1 MNFIELK
8 KEIEKKYKI
17 SLELDSWGYFDYPS
31 MTENARVR
39 FGEDVVEVSIDLE
52 LDYRDELD
60 TEKVL
65 AWVKEK
71 IRFYFFKDS
80 FTLTKTFDESDDV
93 SLEKIENWIKETYD
107 RGI

>member
-1 MNFIELK
+1 MNLIELK
-8 KEIEKKYKI
+8 KDIENKYKV
-17 SLELDSWGYFDYPS
+17 SLELDKWGYFDYPS
-31 MTENARVR
+31 MPFYAGIK
-39 FGEDVVEVSIDLE
+39 FSKDFVEVSIDIE

-65 AWVKEK
+65 AWKEEK
-71 IRFYFFKDS
+71 IRFYFFKNN
-80 FTLTKTFDESDDV
+80 FTLTKTFDESDNV